1 MGHFIKKR
9 RGAVGIGTLI
19 VFIAMVL
26 VAAVAAAVLIN
37 TSGYL
42 QQRAESTGRQTTKEV
57 ATGLQID
64 KVVGHVDQNN
74 GKIDLMAFYISV
86 QAGGEA
92 IDLNQ
97 TKIYLSD
104 GQNVV
109 VLQYG
114 YNGSNN
120 LYYDS
125 PLSNGLFDTSL
136 GVWKNLTSTTFGI
149 IVVQDVDNS
158 VRADYPSIN
167 SGDIVILTANVSAIF
182 GNNGISPR
190 TTVTV
195 EVRPEF
201 GGPGFTAF
209 TTPPSYGQAEVIE
222 LK

>member
-1 MGHFIKKR
+1 MGFLAKR
-9 RGAVGIGTLI
+9 KRGAVGIGTLI

-74 GKIDLMAFYISV
+74 GKIDLMSFYISV

-114 YNGSNN
+114 GTGT
-120 LYYDS
+120 YYS
-125 PLSNGLFDTSL
+125 SSLSNGLFDTNL
-136 GVWKNLTSTTFGI
+136 GVWNNLTSTTFGI
-149 IVVQDVDNS
+149 IVVQDVDSS
-158 VRADYPSIN
+158 VRSNYPSIN

-201 GGPGFTAF
+201 GSPGFTAF
-209 TTPPSYGQAEVIE
+209 TTPPSYGQATVIE

>member
-1 MGHFIKKR
+1 MGHFIKNR

-114 YNGSNN
+114 GSGT
-120 LYYDS
+120 YYS
-125 PLSNGLFDTSL
+125 SALSNGLFDTSL
-136 GVWKNLTSTTFGI
+136 GVWNNLTSTTFGI

-158 VRADYPSIN
+158 VRSNYPSIN

-182 GNNGISPR
+182 GDNGISPR